1 LSRVDRVGQW
11 GAANVPR
18 FLVFLPAIYDLILK
32 NIVDENKTMATEFKI

>member
-18 FLVFLPAIYDLILK
+18 LLFYALFDDLILK
-32 NIVDENKTMATEFKI
+32 NIVDENETTATEFEI